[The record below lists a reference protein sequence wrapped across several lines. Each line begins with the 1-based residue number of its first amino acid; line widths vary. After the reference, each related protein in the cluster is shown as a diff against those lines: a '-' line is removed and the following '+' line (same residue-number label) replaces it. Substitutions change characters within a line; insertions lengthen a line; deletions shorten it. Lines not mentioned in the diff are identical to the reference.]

1 MNEVS
6 KVVLAVLTSVGGISG
21 LIILA
26 IKISVNTIAERLEQK
41 YSLKIDKELEKY
53 KSNLDNKI
61 YISKTKF
68 DTEFNIYRELSK
80 VFFEMVKYIGIMI
93 PSGYAKYP
101 SDEKIKKEYEEENY
115 SKALKTTVAAQDV
128 LNGSAPFIPEDFYMK
143 YKEIIKL
150 CQTQLHVFERRWDVG
165 ILATQ
170 KEKETFSMD
179 DYKRTSEIN
188 EKFDEL
194 NKSIRIYLSRLDVL
208 E

>member
-6 KVVLAVLTSVGGISG
+6 KVVLAVLTSVGGIAG
-21 LIILA
+21 LIVLA

-41 YSLKIDKELEKY
+41 YALKLDKELEKY

-61 YISKTKF
+61 YISKAKF

-80 VFFEMVKYIGIMI
+80 VFFEMVKHIGIMI

-101 SDEKIKKEYEEENY
+101 SDKEIKKEYEEENY
-115 SKALKTTVAAQDV
+115 SKALKATVVAQDV
-128 LNGSAPFIPEDFYMK
+128 LNGNASFIPEDFYMG
-143 YKEIIKL
+143 YKEVIKL
-150 CQTQLHVFERRWDVG
+150 CQTQLHVFERRWDIG

-170 KEKETFSMD
+170 EEKETFSID
-179 DYKRTSEIN
+179 DYKRTSEIS

-194 NKSIRIYLSRLDVL
+194 SKSIRIYLSKLDVL